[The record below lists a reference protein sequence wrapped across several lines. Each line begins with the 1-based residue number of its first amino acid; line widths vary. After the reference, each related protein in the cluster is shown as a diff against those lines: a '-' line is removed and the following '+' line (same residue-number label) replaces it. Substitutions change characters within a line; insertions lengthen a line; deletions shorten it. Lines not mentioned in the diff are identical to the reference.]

1 MQQMQTFKCKQM
13 QHPLMQHSIIQHPL
27 MQQMKCNQRA
37 TIRKT
42 NIWHSQYNQTIIINF
57 LEMHMI

>member
-13 QHPLMQHSIIQHPL
+13 QHSL
-27 MQQMKCNQRA
+27 MQQIKCDHRA

-42 NIWHSQYNQTIIINF
+42 NTWHSQYNQTIIINF